1 MITFFKKHMHRLIAF
16 MGCCSLAAFNAHS
29 QDPIITQYINNQNL
43 VNPAF
48 TGLRNSWATD
58 FHVRQQ
64 WLGVEG
70 APVTYVVNSH
80 SPINKSMASV
90 GAMVMSDVAGPLKTQ
105 QFNLLYSY
113 LVRVRSNIF
122 LSLGVNGGMQLSS
135 IGTNDI
141 LVLDPDDPYFGVE
154 AQKQMQP
161 RVGVGALIFSPK
173 VYFSFSF
180 PQLYSNVSS
189 SSDEYFKTY
198 HYKSRYVSAGYTHVI
213 SRKHS
218 FKGSV
223 MARFNDADQK
233 AIDLNVQY
241 LYRRVFWAGLSYRL
255 QQSVSMLVNLQMT
268 DNWGI
273 CYSYDFPLY
282 SGSQVRQGS
291 HEITLSYDCFQF
303 YKKNR
308 NRQFI
313 KKKQDDDELKS
324 IRYF

>member
-1 MITFFKKHMHRLIAF
+1 MIAVFIRQIHRLIALT
-16 MGCCSLAAFNAHS
+16 GCCGLAILNGYS

-80 SPINKSMASV
+80 TPINKSMASV

-105 QFNLLYSY
+105 QFNMQYSH
-113 LVRVRSNIF
+113 LIRVRSNIF
-122 LSLGVNGGMQLSS
+122 LSLGLNGGMQMSS

-161 RVGVGALIFSPK
+161 RVGLGALVFSPK

-180 PQLYSNVSS
+180 PQLYSKVSS

-198 HYKSRYVSAGYTHVI
+198 HYKSRYISAGYTHVVN
-213 SRKHS
+213 RKNS

-223 MARFNDADQK
+223 MARFNDANQQ

-241 LYRRVFWAGLSYRL
+241 LYRRRFWTGISYRL
-255 QQSVSMLVNLQMT
+255 QQSVSLLMNLQMT
-268 DNWGI
+268 DNWGV
-273 CYSYDFPLY
+273 CYSYDYPLY
-282 SGSQVRQGS
+282 SGGQVRQGS
-291 HEITLSYDCFQF
+291 HEITLSYDCFEF
-303 YKKNR
+303 FKKNR

-313 KKKQDDDELKS
+313 KKKQDDEELKS